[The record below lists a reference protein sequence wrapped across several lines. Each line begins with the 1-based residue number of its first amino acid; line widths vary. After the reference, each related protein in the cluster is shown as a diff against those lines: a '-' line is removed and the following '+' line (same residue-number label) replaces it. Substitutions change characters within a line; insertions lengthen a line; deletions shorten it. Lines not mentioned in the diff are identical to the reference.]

1 MSDLVLGRRASWAL
15 HVMLH
20 PKGGIVNSVGAL
32 RWFRGACEL
41 SGVVVCGAHLAG
53 GIKDYLHDLLHSGPG
68 LRLEQPPSILIITIL
83 WERHNK
89 KRKSP
94 RRGLIK
100 LFHYLMDE

>member
-1 MSDLVLGRRASWAL
+1 
-15 HVMLH
+15 MLH
-20 PKGGIVNSVGAL
+20 QKGGIANSVGAL

-41 SGVVVCGAHLAG
+41 SGAHLAG
-53 GIKDYLHDLLHSGPG
+53 GIKDYPHDLLHSGSG